1 MFNQINSQL
10 LYISIDMINYQR
22 FRIQVN
28 EKRSL
33 TDRYNQATASTIPNI
48 NKTIEKKN
56 YCTQDKSFYEQS
68 YLTTSISFI
77 NLFDCLK

>member
-1 MFNQINSQL
+1 
-10 LYISIDMINYQR
+10 MINYQR

-48 NKTIEKKN
+48 NKTIEKKTIVLRTKVSTN
-56 YCTQDKSFYEQS
+56 KVT
-68 YLTTSISFI
+68 
-77 NLFDCLK
+77 